1 MAATIYALINQKG
14 GVGKTT
20 ETYSLTRAL
29 VASGKRVLAI
39 DADPQGNLSGILA
52 EENVEADQLTFAD
65 VLLGEKVHEVA
76 VEGIWEGLAVL
87 PGNSNTTKAIQQ
99 LHTEHGREY
108 RLKEALADSLDHYD
122 IILIDCAPSL
132 ELHTINALAAA
143 HRALV
148 ICQPGKFSLDGLSQL
163 QLSFDSVSRYY
174 NPLLTVAG
182 VIVNGN
188 RNTLTHKA
196 WIGDLVEASP
206 WRVFTPYVPY
216 WSVIQDAMEAGLG
229 LDEWP
234 GDDKAR
240 QAYEIYARH
249 LGNLDEID
257 LRPHL
262 EKMFPKHDYSTLES

>member
-14 GVGKTT
+14 GVGKTS
-20 ETYSLTRAL
+20 ETYSLARAL
-29 VASGKRVLAI
+29 TQAGKRVLAI
-39 DADPQGNLSGILA
+39 DADPQGNLSGLLSA
-52 EENVEADQLTFAD
+52 ESVEQDQLTFAD
-65 VLLGEKVHEVA
+65 VLLGEDLQDVEVD
-76 VEGIWEGLAVL
+76 GIWEGLTVIPA
-87 PGNSNTTKAIQQ
+87 NSNTTKAVQQ
-99 LHTEHGREY
+99 LHAEHGREY
-108 RLKEALADSLDHYD
+108 RLKEALSENLERYD
-122 IILIDCAPSL
+122 VVLIDCAPSL

-148 ICQPGKFSLDGLSQL
+148 ITQPSKFSLDGLSQL
-163 QLSFDSVSRYY
+163 QLSFDSVAKYY

-188 RNTLTHKA
+188 RNTITHRA
-196 WIGDLVEASP
+196 WISDLIEASP
-206 WRVFTPYVPY
+206 WRILEPYLPY

-234 GDDKAR
+234 DDKAR

-249 LGNLDEID
+249 LTHLDEIE

-262 EKMFPKHDYSTLES
+262 EKTFPKHDYSNLEA